1 MICIFGFIIIHIFF
15 TDLPTLSSLPKLHHL
30 DLIEGNGKTV
40 RVIAQSASKWE
51 RVALSLHFESHD
63 MSRLSRDYH
72 LRSFEACQT
81 VFTEWLNGKGRKP
94 VTWNTVIKALKEAEL
109 SEVATDLQDILS
121 NSKA

>member
-1 MICIFGFIIIHIFF
+1 MCTQIYYIDS
-15 TDLPTLSSLPKLHHL
+15 TDLATLSSIPKLHHL
-30 DLIEGNGKTV
+30 DLIKGNCKTV

-94 VTWNTVIKALKEAEL
+94 VTWKTVIKVLKEAEL
-109 SEVATDLQDILS
+109 SEVATDLEDVLLI
-121 NSKA
+121 SKA

>member
-1 MICIFGFIIIHIFF
+1 M
-15 TDLPTLSSLPKLHHL
+15 PKLHHL

-40 RVIAQSASKWE
+40 KVIAQSASKWE

-72 LRSFEACQT
+72 LQSFEACQT

-94 VTWNTVIKALKEAEL
+94 VTWETVIIALKEAEL
-109 SEVATDLQDILS
+109 SELATDLEDILS
-121 NSKA
+121 ISKS